1 MTLQRAHQ
9 VAEKSDV
16 VFTIVGFPADVRET
30 VLGPQGVLAG
40 LAPGGV
46 LVRPTNRQPPPSL

>member
-1 MTLQRAHQ
+1 
-9 VAEKSDV
+9 VAQQSDV

-30 VLGPQGVLAG
+30 VLGPDGVLAG

-46 LVRPTNRQPPPSL
+46 LVGLHPRWFRFMLRLQQDC